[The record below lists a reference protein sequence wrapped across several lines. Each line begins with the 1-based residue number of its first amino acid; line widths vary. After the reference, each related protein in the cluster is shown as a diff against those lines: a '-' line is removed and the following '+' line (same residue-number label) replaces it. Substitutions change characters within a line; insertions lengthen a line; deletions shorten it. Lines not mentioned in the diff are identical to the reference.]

1 MGCAG
6 CSSGRGSNNT
16 PGGCKSNGNC
26 GTGGCNQMNVFDWL
40 SDMTQS
46 KKEGENKVEVR
57 FKNGRKGYFSNDE
70 NIALKIGD
78 VVAVES
84 SPGHDIGTVSLTG
97 ELVNLQIEKKKIKKE
112 DQKKIYRLAK
122 EGDITKWQDAI
133 KLEKPTLTKARVL
146 AIDLGLQMKIC
157 DIEYQGDKTKAIFY
171 YTAEGR
177 VDFREL
183 IRHYA
188 DAFKVRIEMKQI
200 GARQEAAR
208 LGGVG
213 SCGRELC
220 CSSWLS
226 DFRTVS
232 TGAARYQ
239 QLSLNP
245 QKLAGQCGKLKCC
258 LNYELDSYLDAL
270 KGFPSTKVKLH
281 TAQATYSHFKSDIF
295 SQTMWYSC
303 YGEHTEIVA
312 VPVDRVKEVIA
323 LNKESNKPDFLY
335 KEEIVIKEEP
345 KYENVVGQD
354 ELTRFDNKLK
364 KKKKSK
370 GKKKFFKKKKRPQGT
385 NEKK

>member
-1 MGCAG
+1 MSCAG
-6 CSSGRGSNNT
+6 CSTGRGSNNT
-16 PGGCKSNGNC
+16 PGGCQSNGNC

-40 SDMTQS
+40 SDMVPNKADKTS
-46 KKEGENKVEVR
+46 KVEVR
-57 FKNGRKGYFSNDE
+57 FKNGRKAYFSNTE
-70 NIALKIGD
+70 GEFLKTGD

-97 ELVNLQIEKKKIKKE
+97 ELVELQIGKKKIKE
-112 DQKKIYRLAK
+112 EEIYKIYRQAK
-122 EGDITKWQDAI
+122 ESDIDKWQDAI

-157 DIEYQGDKTKAIFY
+157 DVEYQGDKTKAVFY
-171 YTAEGR
+171 YTAESR

-188 DAFKVRIEMKQI
+188 DAFRVRIEMKQI
-200 GARQEAAR
+200 GARQEAAK

-245 QKLAGQCGKLKCC
+245 EKLAGQCGKLKCC

-270 KGFPSTKVKLH
+270 KEFPSTKIMLH
-281 TAQATYSHFKSDIF
+281 TEQASYSHFKSDIF

-303 YGEHTEIVA
+303 RGELSEIVA
-312 VPVDRVKEVIA
+312 VPLDRVKEVMA
-323 LNKESNKPDFLY
+323 LNKEDSKPDFLY
-335 KEEIVIKEEP
+335 KEQIVIKNEP
-345 KYENVVGQD
+345 TYENVVGQD
-354 ELTRFDNKLK
+354 ELTRFDNKK
-364 KKKKSK
+364 KNKKQ
-370 GKKKFFKKKKRPQGT
+370 GKKKFFNKKKRPQKN
-385 NEKK
+385 NESK

>member
-1 MGCAG
+1 MSCEG
-6 CSSGRGSNNT
+6 CSTGRGSNNT

-40 SDMTQS
+40 SDMTQDKS
-46 KKEGENKVEVR
+46 EAASKVEVR
-57 FKNGRKGYFSNDE
+57 FKNGRKAYFTNDDRL
-70 NIALKIGD
+70 ALKIGD

-97 ELVNLQIEKKKIKKE
+97 ELVGLQISKKKIKKE
-112 DQKKIYRLAK
+112 DQKKIYRVAK
-122 EGDITKWQDAI
+122 ASDVAKWQDAI
-133 KLEKPTLTKARVL
+133 KLEKPTLTKARIL
-146 AIDLGLQMKIC
+146 AIDLGLQMKVC
-157 DIEYQGDKTKAIFY
+157 DIEYQGDKTKAVFY

-188 DAFKVRIEMKQI
+188 ESFRVRIEMKQI

-270 KGFPSTKVKLH
+270 KSFPSTKIKLQ
-281 TAQATYSHFKSDIF
+281 TEQATYSHFKSDIF

-303 YGEHTEIVA
+303 RGEHSEIVA
-312 VPVDRVKEVIA
+312 VPLDRVKEVIA
-323 LNKESNKPDFLY
+323 LNKEDNKPGFLY
-335 KEEIVIKEEP
+335 KETVVVKDEP

-354 ELTRFDNKLK
+354 ELTRFDNKQK
-364 KKKKSK
+364 NK
-370 GKKKFFKKKKRPQGT
+370 GKKKFFKKKRRPQNT

>member
-1 MGCAG
+1 MSCVG
-6 CSSGRGSNNT
+6 CSTGRGSNNT

-40 SDMTQS
+40 SDMKQDADG
-46 KKEGENKVEVR
+46 KNNKVGIR
-57 FKNGRKGYFSNDE
+57 FKNGRKQYFINYE
-70 NIALKIGD
+70 NLALKVGD

-97 ELVNLQIEKKKIKKE
+97 ELVNLQIEKKKIKEE
-112 DQKKIYRLAK
+112 DQKKIYRVAK
-122 EGDITKWQDAI
+122 ESDVVKWNEAI

-146 AIDLGLQMKIC
+146 AIELGLQMKIC
-157 DIEYQGDKTKAIFY
+157 DIEYQGDKTKAVFY
-171 YTAEGR
+171 YTAESR

-188 DAFKVRIEMKQI
+188 DTFRVRIEMKQI

-270 KGFPSTKVKLH
+270 KSFPSTKIKLL
-281 TAQATYSHFKSDIF
+281 TEQATYTHFKSDIF
-295 SQTMWYSC
+295 SQTMWYAC
-303 YGEHTEIVA
+303 RGEHSEIVA
-312 VPVDRVKEVIA
+312 VPLDRVKEVIE
-323 LNKESNKPDFLY
+323 LNKEDNKPGFLY
-335 KEEIVIKEEP
+335 KEQIVVKNEP
-345 KYENVVGQD
+345 TYENVVGQD
-354 ELTRFDNKLK
+354 ELTRFDNKQK
-364 KKKKSK
+364 KKKP
-370 GKKKFFKKKKRPQGT
+370 GKKKFFKKKKRPQNT
-385 NEKK
+385 NESK

>member
-1 MGCAG
+1 MSCAG
-6 CSSGRGSNNT
+6 CSTGRGSNNA

-40 SDMTQS
+40 SDMTQE
-46 KKEGENKVEVR
+46 KEELSNKVEVR
-57 FKNGRKGYFSNDE
+57 FKNGRKAYFVNE
-70 NIALKIGD
+70 EKLTLKTGD

-97 ELVNLQIEKKKIKKE
+97 ELVDLQINKKKVKDDE
-112 DQKKIYRLAK
+112 VKKIYRLAK
-122 EGDITKWQDAI
+122 ESDIAKWQDAI

-171 YTAEGR
+171 YTAESR

-188 DAFKVRIEMKQI
+188 EAFRVRIEMKQI

-226 DFRTVS
+226 DFRTVN

-270 KGFPSTKVKLH
+270 KGFPSTNIKLH
-281 TAQATYSHFKSDIF
+281 TEQATYSHFKSDIF

-303 YGEHTEIVA
+303 RGEHSEIVA
-312 VPVDRVKEVIA
+312 VPLDRVKEVIA
-323 LNKESNKPDFLY
+323 LNKEDNKPDFLF
-335 KEEIVIKEEP
+335 KEVVVVKNEP
-345 KYENVVGQD
+345 TYENVVGQD
-354 ELTRFDNKLK
+354 ELTRFDNKQK
-364 KKKKSK
+364 KKKK
-370 GKKKFFKKKKRPQGT
+370 GKKKFFNKKKRPQKK

>member
-1 MGCAG
+1 MSCVG
-6 CSSGRGSNNT
+6 CSSGRGSNNSVA
-16 PGGCKSNGNC
+16 GCKSNGNC

-40 SDMTQS
+40 SDMTES
-46 KKEGENKVEVR
+46 KERQTNKVEVR
-57 FKNGRKGYFSNDE
+57 FKNGRKAYFHNEDKLPLSS
-70 NIALKIGD
+70 GD

-84 SPGHDIGTVSLTG
+84 SPGYDIGTVSLTG
-97 ELVNLQIEKKKIKKE
+97 ELVELQIQKKKIKLE
-112 DQKKIYRLAK
+112 DVKKTYRVAK
-122 EGDITKWQDAI
+122 ESDITKWQDAI

-171 YTAEGR
+171 YTAESR

-188 DAFKVRIEMKQI
+188 EAFKVRIEMKQI
-200 GARQEAAR
+200 GARQEAAK

-226 DFRTVS
+226 DFRTVN

-245 QKLAGQCGKLKCC
+245 EKLAGQCGKLKCC

-270 KGFPSTKVKLH
+270 KDFPSTNIKLQ
-281 TAQATYSHFKSDIF
+281 TEQATYSHFKSDIF
-295 SQTMWYSC
+295 SKTMWYSC
-303 YGEHTEIVA
+303 RGEHSEIVA
-312 VPVDRVKEVIA
+312 VPLDRVKEVIA
-323 LNKESNKPDFLY
+323 LNKEDNKPSLLY
-335 KEEIVIKEEP
+335 REQIVVKNEP

-354 ELTRFDNKLK
+354 ELTRFDNKQ
-364 KKKKSK
+364 K
-370 GKKKFFKKKKRPQGT
+370 GKKRKGKKPFFKNKKRPQNK
-385 NEKK
+385 NEKN

>member
-1 MGCAG
+1 MSCVG
-6 CSSGRGSNNT
+6 CSTGRGSNNS
-16 PGGCKSNGNC
+16 PSGCKSNGNC

-40 SDMTQS
+40 SDITQNKLDEVS
-46 KKEGENKVEVR
+46 KTEVR
-57 FKNGRKGYFSNDE
+57 FKNGRKAYFINEE
-70 NIALKIGD
+70 NITLKIGD
-78 VVAVES
+78 VVSVES

-97 ELVNLQIEKKKIKKE
+97 ELVKLQIEKKKIKKE

-122 EGDITKWQDAI
+122 ESDIAKWQEAI
-133 KLEKPTLTKARVL
+133 KLEKPTLTKARGL

-157 DIEYQGDKTKAIFY
+157 DVEYQGDKTKAVFY

-188 DAFKVRIEMKQI
+188 EAFRVRVEMKQI

-245 QKLAGQCGKLKCC
+245 EKLAGQCGKLKCC

-270 KGFPSTKVKLH
+270 KSFPSTKIKLH
-281 TAQATYSHFKSDIF
+281 TEQATYNHFKSDIF

-303 YGEHTEIVA
+303 RGEYSEIVA
-312 VPVDRVKEVIA
+312 VPLDRVKEVIA
-323 LNKESNKPDFLY
+323 LNKEDNKPDFLY
-335 KEEIVIKEEP
+335 KEQIVVKNEP
-345 KYENVVGQD
+345 TYENVVGQD
-354 ELTRFDNKLK
+354 ELTRFDNKQK
-364 KKKKSK
+364 KKNK
-370 GKKKFFKKKKRPQGT
+370 GKKKFFKKKKRPQND